1 MLVTI
6 LIAQVRVEV
15 KVLEVAKSI
24 KIFYVLVH
32 AIRQVAISRRVI
44 KLKLSPSR
52 SEFHWLKK
60 QATNK

>member
-6 LIAQVRVEV
+6 LIAQVSVEV

-32 AIRQVAISRRVI
+32 AIRQVAAILKPAI
-44 KLKLSPSR
+44 KHNLSP
-52 SEFHWLKK
+52 L
-60 QATNK
+60 